1 MEMTQANV
9 MTTDGNGITARL
21 MKIYNSTGMLLIVFV
36 VLILVMGII
45 NPRFFT
51 LANGVILTRQA
62 CFLGLISMGQMLV
75 ILTGGV
81 DVSLGALIG
90 LCSVLSAIVAKEFG
104 VMAGWMAPIL
114 IGLAVGMFNGVIVAF
129 FRIDSFA
136 VTLGSMSICNG
147 LALIISKGLTIYNL
161 PKGFKEL
168 AYAKIMSVPLPVII
182 TAMVILLM
190 AIVLYR
196 MRFGRYI
203 YAVGGNPEA
212 LRLAGV
218 NVNLVNIG
226 LFAGAGL
233 LTGVCAA
240 ILTSRINSGQPNL
253 GGSLMMDSIAACVV
267 GGVTF
272 QGGVGKLGGVIL
284 GALFLSAMSNG
295 FDLIGVSSFVKQV
308 IVGFIIII
316 AVVIDKMK
324 K

>member
-1 MEMTQANV
+1 MEMTQENLL
-9 MTTDGNGITARL
+9 TSEDNGIKARL
-21 MKIYNSTGMLLIVFV
+21 KKIYNSTGMLLIVFV
-36 VLILVMGII
+36 ALILVMGII

-51 LANGVILTRQA
+51 LGNTVILTRQA
-62 CFLGLISMGQMLV
+62 CFLALISMGQMLV

-81 DVSLGALIG
+81 DVSLGAIIG
-90 LCSVLSAIVAKEFG
+90 LCSVVSAIVAKEYG
-104 VMAGWMAPIL
+104 VMAGWMTPIL
-114 IGLAVGMFNGVIVAF
+114 IGLLVGAFNGFVVAI

-161 PKGFKEL
+161 PKGFKDL
-168 AYAKIMSVPLPVII
+168 AYAKVFSIPLPVII
-182 TAMVILLM
+182 TVAVIALM
-190 AIVLYR
+190 AIILYR

-233 LTGVCAA
+233 LTGLCAA

-284 GALFLSAMSNG
+284 GALFLSALSNG

-308 IVGFIIII
+308 IVGFIIIV